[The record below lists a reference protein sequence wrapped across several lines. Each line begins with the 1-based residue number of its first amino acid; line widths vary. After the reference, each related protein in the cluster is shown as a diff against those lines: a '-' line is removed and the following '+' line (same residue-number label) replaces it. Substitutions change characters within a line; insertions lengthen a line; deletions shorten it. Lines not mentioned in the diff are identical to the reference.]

1 MPIDRWMY
9 KEDVVYNG
17 ILLSHKKRN
26 NTICSNIDGPRT
38 IVLSEISQRKMNII
52 QYHLYTNEL
61 IYKTEIDSQKINMVT
76 TSKKGLGGGINWD
89 LGLTYIHHCV

>member
-1 MPIDRWMY
+1 MY

-76 TSKKGLGGGINWD
+76 TSKKGLGGDIN
-89 LGLTYIHHCV
+89 

>member
-1 MPIDRWMY
+1 MY

-76 TSKKGLGGGINWD
+76 TRKKGLGGDIN
-89 LGLTYIHHCV
+89 